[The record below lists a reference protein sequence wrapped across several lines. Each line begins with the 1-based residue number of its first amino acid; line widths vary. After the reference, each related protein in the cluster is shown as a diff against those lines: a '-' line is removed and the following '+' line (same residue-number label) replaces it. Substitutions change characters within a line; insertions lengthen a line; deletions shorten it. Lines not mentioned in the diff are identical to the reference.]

1 MKNTFCI
8 FTEVE
13 KDVVLNRKPDY
24 VSVSGSQY
32 FFEQNGVYRLS
43 DHWGRTA
50 NSKWRLIPLDDLP
63 RKIKVGFAKNSDFH
77 KDSLTEK
84 IYFIEADFSTQS
96 VYFNHK
102 NNLPLDSKA
111 VLRTS
116 TETTKIIRQIRK
128 LFENK
133 NWTKYY
139 SQLNILELIVNDLI
153 ETEKTLEQLK
163 QFYLKVL

>member
-1 MKNTFCI
+1 
-8 FTEVE
+8 
-13 KDVVLNRKPDY
+13 
-24 VSVSGSQY
+24 
-32 FFEQNGVYRLS
+32 
-43 DHWGRTA
+43 
-50 NSKWRLIPLDDLP
+50 
-63 RKIKVGFAKNSDFH
+63 
-77 KDSLTEK
+77 
-84 IYFIEADFSTQS
+84 
-96 VYFNHK
+96 
-102 NNLPLDSKA
+102 